1 MKVYI
6 FVLVLVV
13 ILLVIPPSSF
23 CQKTFTAAVYEH
35 ALFSGKADN
44 RAEALKIISRNLHV
58 FIQQVTEARS
68 KVWLNIIKCSVRQNS
83 LRNFY
88 VYVCLYV

>member
-6 FVLVLVV
+6 FVLVV
-13 ILLVIPPSSF
+13 ILLVIPPGSF

-35 ALFSGKADN
+35 ALFSGKADS

-58 FIQQVTEARS
+58 FIQQVTEAKS
-68 KVWLNIIKCSVRQNS
+68 KVLFNILKCSVRQNS

-88 VYVCLYV
+88 VYV